1 MVSQRF
7 PRYVMN
13 VSYRSLLTGF
23 FNSGNGN
30 KYLGA
35 IYWQINCL
43 WTKTLEK
50 EAMSKFMHFFGKIP
64 LYYFQNVRKY
74 SAKRFSDIITS
85 LIDK

>member
-50 EAMSKFMHFFGKIP
+50 EAMSKFMHFLEKI
-64 LYYFQNVRKY
+64 LC
-74 SAKRFSDIITS
+74 IISKMSENIVPKDFPTS
-85 LIDK
+85 

>member
-43 WTKTLEK
+43 WTNFRKRSDEQIY
-50 EAMSKFMHFFGKIP
+50 AIFGKIP